1 MEYTKADLNWLMSK
15 MECTSERY
23 MEAERMIIE
32 IIEMP
37 WWKRL
42 FCGRK
47 LLRFLKSRDKYNFN
61 CVYSVLY
68 GEAYRFNGITTVCI

>member
-23 MEAERMIIE
+23 MEAEKMIIE

-37 WWKRL
+37 WWKRP
-42 FCGRK
+42 FCRRK
-47 LLRFLKSRDKYNFN
+47 LLRFLKSRSKYNF
-61 CVYSVLY
+61 
-68 GEAYRFNGITTVCI
+68 